1 MRIENGD
8 VRTLIKTLAA
18 IPVYAGIQ
26 QLREYAKH
34 GDIITDAEYNTGELA
49 AKAWQLSGMP
59 GWLSDLVF
67 NRFVGPGSTNSPFY
81 VFAPAANMATNF
93 GDFVKQLIQKKPDE
107 AWKIMDKKLLPL
119 PNWRNWVRKF
129 WFPREIISGK
139 SSSSPKLT
147 FAYGGIVRKRFN
159 TGDLATI
166 GYDTAYLKEIKT
178 EQKEK
183 PVVID
188 TSTQVDEVPNQEV
201 QKKSTPHVEE
211 KTQLPKEELVEIEAY
226 VPLIKKYEGHGK
238 EIYDSKGNV
247 IAYKNYRLG
256 DEKHITSGYGFY
268 NKSNRENDSVT
279 VEQAEKDLRKNIKIK
294 LEGAKKGIKNFN
306 SLSNDLKKYI
316 VSSWYRGSLSGSPL
330 TRELINAGKFEKA
343 ADEFLNNA
351 EYRAAVESGSGVAA
365 RMEAVAEAL
374 RNEANK

>member
-1 MRIENGD
+1 
-8 VRTLIKTLAA
+8 
-18 IPVYAGIQ
+18 
-26 QLREYAKH
+26 
-34 GDIITDAEYNTGELA
+34 
-49 AKAWQLSGMP
+49 MP

-81 VFAPAANMATNF
+81 VFAPALNMLTNI
-93 GDFVKQLIQKKPDE
+93 GDYVKNLVQKKPDD
-107 AWKIMDKKLLPL
+107 AWKIMDKKILFL

-129 WFPREIISGK
+129 WFPTRPSIKTK
-139 SSSSPKLT
+139 SKKRPILT
-147 FAYGGIVRKRFN
+147 FAYGGVVRKRFN
-159 TGDLATI
+159 TGDLATK
-166 GYDTAYLKEIKT
+166 GSDYSSLQEIKT

-188 TSTQVDEVPNQEV
+188 TSIQVDEVPNQEV

-256 DEKHITSGYGFY
+256 DEEHITSGYGFY
-268 NKSNRENDSVT
+268 DKSNKENDSVT

-306 SLSNDLKKYI
+306 NLSDNLKKHI

-343 ADEFLNNA
+343 AEEFLNNA